1 MEQSAQFI
9 EKEGLISPGRDEEEE
24 TGAREGCPELAS
36 HLSLEH
42 RVAGMKGPAQGRS
55 YGRVSGAK
63 AGRFRGRF
71 WVGIKSPGVGL
82 EAAGDGSGTKMWMIS
97 MPYKEAQTFPSKQ

>member
-9 EKEGLISPGRDEEEE
+9 GKEGLISPGRDEEEE

-42 RVAGMKGPAQGRS
+42 RMAGMKGPAQGRS
-55 YGRVSGAK
+55 YGQVSGAK

-71 WVGIKSPGVGL
+71 WVGIKSPGMDL
-82 EAAGDGSGTKMWMIS
+82 EAAGDGSGTKMWIS